1 MLIVSFN
8 KKGWSPC
15 LLNRS
20 RTVAPGYQEL
30 APEVRDTWRII
41 VDSPDFASW
50 LFDRIKDQL
59 PAHLD
64 DGSRLV
70 GINPYLRCLC
80 YTPGQYFESHID
92 NRMKLS
98 DGRFSYATV
107 QIYLNTL
114 PEFNGGAT
122 TFCPVC
128 VNRLCIHEDSAACC
142 RDRVNAKVQPCAGSV
157 LMFSQDL
164 RHEGSLLKGGVK
176 YVIRTEAMYKRAK
189 DLGRA

>member
-1 MLIVSFN
+1 MLIMSLN

-15 LLNRS
+15 LINRS
-20 RTVAPGYQEL
+20 RTVGPGYQEL

-41 VDSPDFASW
+41 VDCDDFASW
-50 LFDRIKDQL
+50 LFDCIKDQL
-59 PAHLD
+59 PGQLE

-70 GINPYLRCLC
+70 GRNSYLRCLC

-92 NRMKLS
+92 NCMKLS

-114 PEFNGGAT
+114 SESNGGAT

-128 VNRLCIHEDSAACC
+128 LNRLCNDQDSGACC
-142 RDRVNAKVQPCAGSV
+142 REVVNAKVQPCAGSV

-189 DLGRA
+189 DLGHA